1 MRQDLWTPDENANL
15 RSLAMAGLRLAEISQ
30 QIGRSKAGVRDRAAR
45 LEIAIARDQN
55 GMQKKAG
62 FKHFRAAWVSPS
74 KERPQ

>member
-55 GMQKKAG
+55 GMQKKAR
-62 FKHFRAAWVSPS
+62 FKHYRAAWVSAS